1 MSRMKQIETLVTM
14 LEQKNFG
21 DQSETTLLV
30 VWLVFLTRTFVKIDA
45 KGWKTYYLFLF
56 FWYSGVMNSLF
67 SVYGMV
73 SKKELYFFFF

>member
-21 DQSETTLLV
+21 DQSETTL
-30 VWLVFLTRTFVKIDA
+30 WLVFLTGTFVKIDA
-45 KGWKTYYLFLF
+45 KGWKTCYLFLF